1 MQSRRPG
8 NVHDLR
14 PPEIPAGVIR
24 LVITA
29 FIVLLVIFSAVFT
42 IEPEEVGVILR
53 FGKYERTESSGLH
66 FKLPLMESVTKVPV
80 ERQEKEEFGF
90 RTISAGKRTQFSTR
104 SYEEESLMLTGDL
117 NAADVEW
124 IVQYR
129 IDNPYNYLFK
139 VRNARQTFRDINEA
153 LMREII
159 GDRTVNEVLTIG
171 RQEIADAMTV
181 KLQDICEQY
190 ELGIRVDQV
199 VLQDVTPP
207 DRVKPAFNEV
217 NEAQQEKEKL
227 INQAR
232 AAYNQVIPKARG
244 EAERT
249 IQEAYGYAT
258 ERINNARGDS
268 AQFSAIFKEYVKA
281 KEVTKQ
287 RIFLETM
294 NDVLPKVGRK
304 LITDDDASGILP
316 LFNLQQGGGK

>member
-181 KLQDICEQY
+181 KLQDICEQD